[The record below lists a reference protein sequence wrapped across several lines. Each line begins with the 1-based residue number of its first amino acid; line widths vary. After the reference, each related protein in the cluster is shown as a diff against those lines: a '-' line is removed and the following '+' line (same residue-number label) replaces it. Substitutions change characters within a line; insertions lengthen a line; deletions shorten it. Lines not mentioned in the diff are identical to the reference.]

1 MVMKKD
7 LLREFNL
14 SMSQKGEILDYIN
27 ENIGLLTKV
36 SLRAAIKLAQLV
48 KETPDN
54 WRQMANNGLLDQFA

>member
-1 MVMKKD
+1 M
-7 LLREFNL
+7 REFSL